1 VRVGV
6 IAALALVTA
15 LAGACSSDP
24 KPYYP
29 PSAAESA
36 PGTEYDASLEA
47 SAAVLPLIPQDA
59 TVLEVTDF
67 DQLRL
72 VLGFGELDGESPASD
87 RARFWSEVGDAA
99 TFSGGLLRPDDQRLR
114 ADFGFGEDDVSW
126 EAQYGDGDPS
136 SWIIAL
142 HQNVSPD
149 GVQRAIKANVGVLAG
164 ATFDPSRNLISSD
177 PLPSGDESWAT
188 NTEIQAVVGDPAT
201 ATYVSSTCLPFDTV
215 FGAGMHDQLATSS
228 EAELQKLDD
237 LGPFSVAFGGE
248 LATVKLGEDRVD
260 AFDRLR
266 IADVM
271 PPTHPEFGLAFDR
284 GVADPAG
291 GRLGY
296 GLARPATAIELTEA
310 QHLPFAVCAD

>member
-1 VRVGV
+1 MRVGV
-6 IAALALVTA
+6 FAALALVTV
-15 LAGACSSDP
+15 LAGACSDDP

-29 PSAAESA
+29 PGAAESPA
-36 PGTEYDASLEA
+36 ATKYDSSLEA

-72 VLGFGELDGESPASD
+72 VLGFGELDGESPAAD
-87 RARFWSEVGDAA
+87 RARFWNEVGGAA
-99 TFSGGLLRPDDQRLR
+99 TFSSGLLRPDDARLR
-114 ADFGFGEDDVSW
+114 KDFGFGEDDVSW
-126 EAQYGDGDPS
+126 EAQYGDGDVS

-142 HQNVSPD
+142 HQNVAPD
-149 GVQRAIKANVGVLAG
+149 GVQRAIKAKVGVLAG
-164 ATFDPSRNLISSD
+164 ATFDPSRNLISSGT
-177 PLPSGDESWAT
+177 LASGEESWAT
-188 NTEIQAVVGDPAT
+188 EPDIQAVVGEPAT
-201 ATYVSSTCLPFDTV
+201 ATYVSTACLPFDTV
-215 FGAGMHDQLATSS
+215 FGAGMHDQLAASS

-237 LGPFSVAFGGE
+237 LGPFSVSFGGE
-248 LATVKLGEDRVD
+248 LATVRLGEDRED

-296 GLARPATAIELTEA
+296 GLARPATAIDLTEA